1 MTNSFESKTSDRTPR
16 PRRRADGEQSHREIL
31 RAAAELASVEGLEGL
46 SISALADRVGLSKS
60 GLYAHF
66 GSKVELQLETI
77 EAALEVFAEEVVRP
91 ALAEPPGLSRLRS
104 LAWHFLEHLGRGTF
118 PGGCFF
124 ASVGAEVDSRPGPLH
139 DRIAAI
145 HRDWSG
151 RFERCVAE
159 AQASDELDP
168 RAEARQVAFEVI
180 AMLAGAHASF
190 LLQADAAALE
200 RGRAGIESVLAAHAP
215 RR

>member
-1 MTNSFESKTSDRTPR
+1 MTSSLESKTSDRKPG
-16 PRRRADGEQSHREIL
+16 PRRRSDGEQSHREIL

-46 SISALADRVGLSKS
+46 SIAALADRVGLSKS

-66 GSKVELQLETI
+66 GSKEDLQLETI
-77 EAALEVFAEEVVRP
+77 EAALEVFGKEVVRP
-91 ALAEPPGLSRLRS
+91 ALAEPPGLARLR
-104 LAWHFLEHLGRGTF
+104 AYARNFLSHVGGRTY

-124 ASVGAEVDSRPGPLH
+124 ASVGAEVDSRPGPLR

-145 HRDWSG
+145 HRDWTG
-151 RFERCVAE
+151 RFERCVIE
-159 AQASDELDP
+159 AQTSGALDG
-168 RAEARQVAFEVI
+168 RAEPRQVAFEVT

-190 LLQADAAALE
+190 LLQGDVEALE
-200 RGRAGIESVLAAHAP
+200 RCRSGIEHVLAAYAP